1 MINFIIGLLY
11 SAPAV
16 LIAISM
22 HEFAHG
28 YVSWKL
34 GDPTPKQSGR
44 LSLNPFAH
52 LDPVGTLC
60 LLLFHFGWAK
70 PVGVNPWYYKNRKQ
84 GMVLVSLAGP
94 LMNFL
99 VALVSTIL
107 LGLALK
113 LTGGRGIF
121 AEILYQLLLN
131 VVLVNIGLG
140 LFNLIPVPPLDGSKV
155 LGAVLP
161 ERYYFGYMRFEQ
173 YGTIVLLILL
183 MSGFL
188 DRPLNAASNWMI
200 GWMLDIARMII
211 AF

>member
-1 MINFIIGLLY
+1 MINFIIRLLY

>member
-1 MINFIIGLLY
+1 M
-11 SAPAV
+11 

-99 VALVSTIL
+99 VALASTIL
-107 LGLALK
+107 LGLTLK
-113 LTGGRGIF
+113 LTGGRGMI
-121 AEILYQLLLN
+121 AGILYQLLLN
-131 VVLVNIGLG
+131 IVLVNIGLG
-140 LFNLIPVPPLDGSKV
+140 LFNLIPIPPLDGSKV

-173 YGTIVLLILL
+173 YGTIVLMLL
-183 MSGFL
+183 LVSGFL
-188 DRPLNAASNWMI
+188 DRPLNAASGWMI